1 MIAWWLAVLACGGT
15 PTAQP
20 TPAPTPSP
28 APVAE
33 PSPAAGQ
40 GGPHVLPVVAFRM
53 PKQTGR
59 TPQPLAASPELK
71 AARDRLRQVVMDHAR
86 DPNNPW
92 AVVHGMLAL
101 GVAEP
106 LTNGRD
112 PVDWLFETYGQIREV
127 EGTPLLGFPTS
138 QGAVRVEPHTDL
150 ILKALAEGGVAP
162 DRQVMVKGRS
172 FQVAELYRGSLEK
185 AWVKGTTTSFQ
196 DNEFND
202 TPWALQGLATWAPA
216 ELEWTAAGG
225 RKMTMDGFTDAI
237 VEVLVHETRTL
248 TAARA
253 AGQTVQ
259 KDTRQG
265 IFRYTCGG
273 QHLIQGAAYAVARG
287 YGDPAH
293 RQTMCDQKDLLR
305 WRIDVE
311 LAALDPALQSGQYDA
326 ATNTLLLTQRL
337 KFLGHWL
344 ETTHK
349 MLAMGLCPPT
359 PEDAAATKRVADE
372 IVRTVAALEQLG
384 AFTAMPTMTTDP
396 AYAKVP
402 RGPEQLFLDLVGD
415 SAHAVRGID
424 LATGAGTIAY

>member
-1 MIAWWLAVLACGGT
+1 MTLWWLAWLGCGGG
-15 PTAQP
+15 
-20 TPAPTPSP
+20 APTPSP
-28 APVAE
+28 APTPPPA
-33 PSPAAGQ
+33 PAAPELPDVGQ
-40 GGPHVLPVVAFRM
+40 NGPREVPTVAFRM
-53 PKQTGR
+53 PKETAR
-59 TPQPLAASPELK
+59 TPQPLTASPELK

-86 DPNNPW
+86 DPQNPW

-112 PVDWLFETYGQIREV
+112 PVDWLFETYAEIHEI

-138 QGAVRVEPHTDL
+138 QGAIRIEPHTDL
-150 ILKALAEGGVAP
+150 ILKAITEGGVTP
-162 DRQVMVKGRS
+162 DRQVMVKGRQ

-196 DNEFND
+196 ENDFND
-202 TPWALQGLATWAPA
+202 TPWALQGLATWAPP
-216 ELEWTAAGG
+216 ELSWTATGG
-225 RKMTMDGFTDAI
+225 RKMTMAGFTDAI
-237 VEVLVHETRTL
+237 VDVVVHETRDL

-253 AGQTVQ
+253 AGQLIQ
-259 KDTRQG
+259 KDTRKG

-273 QHLIQGAAYAVARG
+273 QHLIQGAAYAVGRG
-287 YGDPAH
+287 YGDPAN

-311 LAALDPALQSGQYDA
+311 LAALDPALQSGQYDT
-326 ATNTLLLTQRL
+326 ATKTLLLVQRL

-349 MLAMGLCPPT
+349 MLAMGLCTPT
-359 PEDAAATKRVADE
+359 DEDAAATKRVADE

-402 RGPEQLFLDLVGD
+402 RGPEQLYLDLIGD

-424 LATGAGTIAY
+424 LATGVGTIAY